1 MITPNKLLE
10 HARSELAHSGKNKP
24 RQADLHRAVSTAYY
38 AAFHSLSQAVASE
51 FVPAASKETR
61 LAFARAIDHGKAK
74 DTCAQAPWSK
84 CPDPELR
91 KFAAALK
98 NLYQQRTDCDYN
110 MQYKISKAETFA
122 AITEAAGAMQSLD
135 RADPGLRRDFLAAV
149 LLKRC

>member
-10 HARSELAHSGKNKP
+10 HARSELAYSGQNKP

-38 AAFHSLSQAVASE
+38 AAFHSLSQTVASE

-61 LAFARAIDHGKAK
+61 LVFARAIDHGKAK
-74 DTCAQAPWSK
+74 DICAAWSS
-84 CPDPELR
+84 CSDPVLR

-110 MQYKISKAETFA
+110 LQYKISKAETLV

-149 LLKRC
+149 LLKRR